1 VLAEVFSGSLIDMTQ
16 IVEQKL
22 LVPLALPETT
32 AYPAAMKSAIRIA
45 TDRLYYGLG
54 WNTNLGKR
62 GEAPTSF
69 EDLPRPNRNARNLT
83 AAVAP
88 IFSDP
93 G

>member
-54 WNTNLGKR
+54 WNTNWGNGAKR
-62 GEAPTSF
+62 
-69 EDLPRPNRNARNLT
+69 RPASKICRALIGTRE
-83 AAVAP
+83 
-88 IFSDP
+88 I
-93 G
+93 